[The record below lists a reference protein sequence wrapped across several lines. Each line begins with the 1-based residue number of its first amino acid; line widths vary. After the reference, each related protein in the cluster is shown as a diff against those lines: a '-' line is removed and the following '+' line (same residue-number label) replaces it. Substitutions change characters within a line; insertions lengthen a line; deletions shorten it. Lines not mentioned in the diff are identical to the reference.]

1 MDKKCINCKSIQ
13 EFLQRKQ
20 FYTLPPL
27 LILCLDRGFNCQY
40 NNKISY
46 NLQLNLNDQVENKT
60 ITKYE
65 LCGIVKRA
73 DINGNEHYICIYND
87 FNLNS
92 WVLRKDSEII
102 KLNSPFDNNEG
113 IEIIFFYRS
122 LTNNIVQ
129 QNSM

>member
-1 MDKKCINCKSIQ
+1 M
-13 EFLQRKQ
+13 
-20 FYTLPPL
+20 
-27 LILCLDRGFNCQY
+27 
-40 NNKISY
+40 
-46 NLQLNLNDQVENKT
+46 NDQVENKT

-73 DINGNEHYICIYND
+73 DINSNEHYICIYND

-129 QNSM
+129 QSSM